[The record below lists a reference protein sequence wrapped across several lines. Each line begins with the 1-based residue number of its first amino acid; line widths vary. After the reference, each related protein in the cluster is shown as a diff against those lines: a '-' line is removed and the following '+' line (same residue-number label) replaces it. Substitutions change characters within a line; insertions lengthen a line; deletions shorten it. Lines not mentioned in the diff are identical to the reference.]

1 MIEFIIERGKDG
13 VIVALSGGLD
23 SSTLAALCKKLL
35 GDKAIAVTV
44 VSELQPEEEIEEA
57 KRVAEEIGIKHILIE
72 MSLLEEEGVAKN
84 GLDRCYHCKRAIFTR
99 IRELAEELG
108 VREIFDGTNAS
119 DSQRPGIRAL
129 RELGICS
136 PWAELGIRK
145 EEIREI
151 ARDLGLSVSEKA
163 PQSCLAT
170 RIPFGERITSERLLR
185 ISRAEKLVR
194 ELTGV
199 KLLRV
204 RDHGSIARIE
214 VARGEIASFSDPSKI
229 DIIVR
234 GLKELGFKYVTL
246 DLEGYKPADAS
257 FSSNL

>member
-1 MIEFIIERGKDG
+1 MIDYIIERGKSG

-23 SSTLAALCKKLL
+23 SSTLAAICKELL

-57 KRVAEEIGIKHILIE
+57 KRVAEEIGMKHILIE
-72 MSLLEEEGVAKN
+72 MSLPEEVARN
-84 GLDRCYHCKRAIFTR
+84 EPDRCYHCKKAMFTK
-99 IRELAEELG
+99 IKELAEELG
-108 VREIFDGTNAS
+108 VEMIFDGTNAS
-119 DSQRPGIRAL
+119 DGQRPGIKAL

-136 PWAELGIRK
+136 PWAELGIKK
-145 EEIREI
+145 EEIRDI
-151 ARDLGLSVSEKA
+151 ARRIGLSISEKA

-170 RIPFGERITSERLLR
+170 RIPFGERITPERLLR
-185 ISRAEKLVR
+185 IGRAERLIK

-214 VARGEIASFSDPSKI
+214 VAREEIASISDPSKI

-246 DLEGYKPADAS
+246 DLEGYKPADPP